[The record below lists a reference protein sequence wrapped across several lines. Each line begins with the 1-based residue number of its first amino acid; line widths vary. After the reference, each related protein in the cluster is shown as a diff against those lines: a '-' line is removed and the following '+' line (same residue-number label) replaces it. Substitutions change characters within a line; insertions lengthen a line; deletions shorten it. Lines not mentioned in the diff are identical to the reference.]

1 MADTSTITLD
11 GITIA
16 PGVLETIVAMAAED
30 VEGVAAVM
38 ARPALRKRASAPMVD
53 CVVED
58 GTLTCGVHVIAR
70 YGVVLNEVG
79 ASVQLVV
86 TNALKAQLGVEP
98 AYIDVFIDAIEFG
111 E

>member
-1 MADTSTITLD
+1 MADTNTITLD

-30 VEGVAAVM
+30 VDGIEAVL

-53 CVVED
+53 CIIED
-58 GTLTCGVHVIAR
+58 GTLTCGVHVIAQ

-79 ASVQLVV
+79 ADVQAAVAS
-86 TNALKAQLGVEP
+86 ALKAQLGVKP
-98 AYIDVFIDAIEFG
+98 AIVDVFIDAIDFG